1 MRADIFRGLA
11 KAQQFGFWHP
21 LKTSPKGFT
30 IQFDLSYAGHNE

>member
-1 MRADIFRGLA
+1 MRADIFRGLT

-30 IQFDLSYAGHNE
+30 IQFDLGYAGHNE